1 MAQQVFKSPDQQ
13 ANSLLYEKPK
23 FDSDFY
29 LHSSEDGYKLIGNEA
44 RLGKGRLDDLIETY
58 GVWDDNSD
66 YSKAYLGYIDPAK
79 FVEGTTNDVSK
90 IEQESFP
97 LDIDKLNS
105 YPQTMFLKF
114 KRDNKGNVYI
124 TGHEGRHRMNALSK
138 AGINRVPIAF
148 IDESKDYDRYHTKPQ
163 KFKGVFGGQKF
174 YEDMRGKSIPFE
186 DLELI
191 PLNYKNAATLMNKF
205 GYNK

>member
-1 MAQQVFKSPDQQ
+1 MAIKFKNPNEQ
-13 ANSLLYEKPK
+13 ANSILYEKPK
-23 FDSDFY
+23 FDTDFY
-29 LHSSEDGYKLIGNEA
+29 LNASKDGYKLIGNEA

-58 GVWDDNSD
+58 GVWNDNSD

-79 FVEGTTNDVSK
+79 FVEATTDDVSQ
-90 IEQESFP
+90 IEKESFP
-97 LDIDKLNS
+97 LDIDKLNAHPYS
-105 YPQTMFLKF
+105 MFLKF
-114 KRDNKGNVYI
+114 KRDKKGNVYI

-148 IDESKDYDRYHTKPQ
+148 IDESQDYNRYNAQPQ
-163 KFKGVFGGQKF
+163 RFKGVFGGQKF
-174 YEDMRGKSIPFE
+174 YDDMRGKSITFD

-191 PLNYKNAATLMNKF
+191 PLNYKNASTLWQKF